1 MVELTGDLWDFHARG
16 DVVAITTG
24 GAVDKNGAC
33 LMPRGCAA
41 QARERFPGIEKV
53 LGGLL
58 SRYGNHVYD
67 IGNRIVSFPVENSPF
82 EVPDSRIIERSCRE
96 LVALADRSGWRRI
109 IVPRPGCGG
118 GGMEWSAVRNI
129 LATVFDA
136 RFHII
141 QKEGS

>member
-24 GAVDKNGAC
+24 GAVDKNGGC

-82 EVPDSRIIERSCRE
+82 EVPDRRIIERSCRE
-96 LVALADRSGWRRI
+96 LVALADRSGWRRV
-109 IVPRPGCGG
+109 IVPRPGCGS
-118 GGMEWSAVRNI
+118 GGMEWPAVRKL
-129 LATVFDA
+129 LAAVFDA

-141 QKEGS
+141 QKDES